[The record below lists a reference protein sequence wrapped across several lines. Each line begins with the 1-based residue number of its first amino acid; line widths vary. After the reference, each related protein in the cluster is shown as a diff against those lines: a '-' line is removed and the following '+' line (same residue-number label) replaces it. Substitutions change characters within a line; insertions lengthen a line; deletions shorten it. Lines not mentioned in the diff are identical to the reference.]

1 MAPVVFY
8 DGHCPFCNFWVRTLL
23 KYDRKKVFLFAPLSG
38 KTATS
43 YFNSKGIEIPDS
55 IVFMENNTHLL
66 ASQAVFEIFKNLNGF
81 FRLGLLFQWLP
92 LRFTD
97 LLYYRVANNRFVFG
111 KPYKSCFS
119 PKTEYKKR
127 FLE

>member
-43 YFNSKGIEIPDS
+43 YFNNKGIEIPDS
-55 IVFMENNTHLL
+55 IVLMENNTHLL
-66 ASQAVFEIFKNLNGF
+66 ASQAVFEIFKKFNGF
-81 FRLGLLFQWLP
+81 FRLGLLFQWLS

-97 LLYYRVANNRFVFG
+97 LLYYRVVNNRFVFG

-119 PKTEYKKR
+119 PKPEYKKR
-127 FLE
+127 FLD

>member
-8 DGHCPFCNFWVRTLL
+8 DGHCLFCNFWVRTLL
-23 KYDRKKVFLFAPLSG
+23 KYDRKKVFLFAPLIG

-55 IVFMENNTHLL
+55 IVLMENNIHLL
-66 ASQAVFEIFKNLNGF
+66 AFQAVFKIFKNLNVF
-81 FRLGLLFQWLP
+81 FRLGLFFQWLP

-97 LLYYRVANNRFVFG
+97 LLYYRVRVANIVLFWEALQKLF
-111 KPYKSCFS
+111 FT
-119 PKTEYKKR
+119 KTR
-127 FLE
+127 V